1 MAANILTVDLE
12 DWFVVENLKGNI
24 DYREW
29 DDLPSRV
36 VVNAERLLEIFDRH
50 NVRATFFVL
59 GWVAD
64 RFPHLI
70 QNIAISGHEIA
81 CHSFRHIMINKVE
94 EDVFR
99 SDTEMAIQ
107 AIKKACGIAPTGY
120 RAPSW
125 SIDSSTPWAFEIL
138 ARLGFVYDSSIF
150 PVKHDI
156 YGDPMG
162 PKEIFRMRLDSGRL
176 LYEIPASTISIFGKN
191 LPICGGGYLRHSPL
205 WYTCSVMKKLNK
217 EGKPAVVYVH
227 PWELDNELP
236 RLNGLTFFQKY
247 RQYGSIST
255 LMRKLEA
262 LLNEFEFGPAKVYI
276 DRMTR
281 KPIGFERNV

>member
-50 NVRATFFVL
+50 EVRATFFVL
-59 GWVAD
+59 GWIAD

-70 QNIAISGHEIA
+70 QNIALHGHEIA
-81 CHSFRHIMINKVE
+81 CHSFRHIMVNKV
-94 EDVFR
+94 DKDIFK

-107 AIKKACGIAPTGY
+107 AIKKACGVAPSGY

-138 ARLGFVYDSSIF
+138 ARLGFSYDSSIF

-162 PKEIFRMRLDSGRL
+162 PKDIFRMKLESGRL
-176 LYEIPASTISIFGKN
+176 LYEIPASTINVWGKN
-191 LPICGGGYLRHSPL
+191 IPIGGGGYLRHSPL
-205 WYTCSVMKKLNK
+205 WYTYGVIKKLNGG
-217 EGKPAVVYVH
+217 GKPAVMYVH
-227 PWELDNELP
+227 PWELDSDMP
-236 RLNGLTFFQKY
+236 RLKGLSLLQRY

-255 LMRKLEA
+255 LMRKLEK
-262 LLNEFEFGPAKVYI
+262 LLEEFEFGSAGEYI
-276 DRMTR
+276 ERIKR
-281 KPIGFERNV
+281 KPIGFERNA

>member
-1 MAANILTVDLE
+1 MVSNILTVDLE

-24 DYREW
+24 DYRDW

-36 VVNAERLLEIFDRH
+36 VGNTERLLDLFERH

-70 QNIAISGHEIA
+70 QNIALSGHEIG
-81 CHSFRHIMINKVE
+81 CHSFRHIMVNKVDKE
-94 EDVFR
+94 IFQ

-107 AIKKACGIAPTGY
+107 AIKKACGIAPSGY

-125 SIDSSTPWAFEIL
+125 SINASTPWAFEIL
-138 ARLGFVYDSSIF
+138 AKLGFMYDSSIF

-156 YGDPMG
+156 YGDPLG
-162 PKEIFRMRLDSGRL
+162 PRDIFRMKLESGRM
-176 LYEIPASTISIFGKN
+176 LYEIPASTINIFGKN
-191 LPICGGGYLRHSPL
+191 LPVCGGGYLRHSPL
-205 WYTCSVMKKLNK
+205 WYTAGVIRKLNK
-217 EGKPAVVYVH
+217 MGKPAALYVH
-227 PWELDNELP
+227 PWELDQELP
-236 RLNGLTFFQKY
+236 RVKGLTLFQRY

-255 LMRKLEA
+255 MIRKLTR
-262 LLNEFEFGPAKVYI
+262 LLEEFEFMPAKDYI
-276 DRMTR
+276 SRLTR

>member
-1 MAANILTVDLE
+1 MANNILTVDLE
-12 DWFVVENLKGNI
+12 EWFVVENLKDNI
-24 DYREW
+24 KYSDW
-29 DDLPSRV
+29 DELPSRV
-36 VVNAERLLEIFDRH
+36 VGNAERLLELFDRH
-50 NVRATFFVL
+50 GVRATFFVL

-70 QNIAISGHEIA
+70 QNIALSGHEIA
-81 CHSFRHIMINKVE
+81 CHSFRHIMVNKVE
-94 EDVFR
+94 KDVFQ

-107 AIKKACGIAPTGY
+107 AIKRACGIAPAGY

-138 ARLGFVYDSSIF
+138 ARLGFTYDSSIF

-162 PKEIFRMRLDSGRL
+162 PKEIFRMRLESGRL
-176 LYEIPASTISIFGKN
+176 LFEVPASTINIFGKN

-205 WYTCSVMKKLNK
+205 WYTCKVIDKLNR
-217 EGKPAVVYVH
+217 ENKPAVVYVH
-227 PWELDNELP
+227 PWELDMELP
-236 RLNGLTFFQKY
+236 RLKGLTMFQRY

-255 LMRKLEA
+255 LMRKLER
-262 LLNEFEFGPAKVYI
+262 LLSEFEFGPAGAYVEKL
-276 DRMTR
+276 TR
-281 KPIGFERNV
+281 KPIGFERDV

>member
-1 MAANILTVDLE
+1 
-12 DWFVVENLKGNI
+12 
-24 DYREW
+24 
-29 DDLPSRV
+29 
-36 VVNAERLLEIFDRH
+36 
-50 NVRATFFVL
+50 
-59 GWVAD
+59 
-64 RFPHLI
+64 
-70 QNIAISGHEIA
+70 
-81 CHSFRHIMINKVE
+81 
-94 EDVFR
+94 
-99 SDTEMAIQ
+99 
-107 AIKKACGIAPTGY
+107 
-120 RAPSW
+120 
-125 SIDSSTPWAFEIL
+125 
-138 ARLGFVYDSSIF
+138 
-150 PVKHDI
+150 
-156 YGDPMG
+156 
-162 PKEIFRMRLDSGRL
+162 MRLDSGRL

-236 RLNGLTFFQKY
+236 RLKGLTFFQKY